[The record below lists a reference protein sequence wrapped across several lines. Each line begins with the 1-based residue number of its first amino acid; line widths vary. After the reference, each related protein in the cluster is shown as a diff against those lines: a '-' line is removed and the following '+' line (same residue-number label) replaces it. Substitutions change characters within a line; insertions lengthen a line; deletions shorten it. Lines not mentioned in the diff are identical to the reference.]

1 MLEGDGEPLGEG
13 PDWNAERRGEEGIVA
28 YGMAGGGLVRR
39 ARAKS
44 VDAYVN
50 AYTPLTKF
58 YTRIYACVMRHP
70 IKTREHLAIY
80 CSNFNL
86 LIFGIGA
93 RTVVLQITIQAM
105 LLPPHVSG

>member
-44 VDAYVN
+44 VDAYVK
-50 AYTPLTKF
+50 TIHTLLRF
-58 YTRIYACVMRHP
+58 LVLRCVD
-70 IKTREHLAIY
+70 
-80 CSNFNL
+80 
-86 LIFGIGA
+86 
-93 RTVVLQITIQAM
+93 
-105 LLPPHVSG
+105 